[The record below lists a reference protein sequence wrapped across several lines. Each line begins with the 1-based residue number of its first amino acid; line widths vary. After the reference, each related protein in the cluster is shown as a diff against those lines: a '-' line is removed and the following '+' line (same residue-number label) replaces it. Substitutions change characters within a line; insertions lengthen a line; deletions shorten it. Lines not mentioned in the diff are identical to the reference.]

1 MVYAVMEGNRI
12 WRMSHDKEEL
22 KEYIKNF
29 PVEERRKLFIVLLEQ
44 DNNKEEIKNV

>member
-22 KEYIKNF
+22 KEYIKSF
-29 PVEERRKLFIVLLEQ
+29 DLEERRKLFIVLL
-44 DNNKEEIKNV
+44 DSDKEEEINNV

>member
-22 KEYIKNF
+22 KEYIKEF
-29 PVEERRKLFIVLLEQ
+29 PIEERRKLFIVLLDNQ
-44 DNNKEEIKNV
+44 DKKEEEKQ